1 MARLD
6 FNYDRD
12 IETLKDFKEYIKSIP
27 DGASFSGHYLK
38 HVRTGLN
45 GEKVSDSSILIEI
58 NGLKMGEV
66 KLSEFWN
73 VLTNAPFAKT
83 QQLIDKANYQYDEK
97 GNGTFYTEGPYTM
110 TR

>member
-45 GEKVSDSSILIEI
+45 GQKLTDNDILIEI
-58 NGLKMGEV
+58 NGIVLGQV

-73 VLTNAPFAKT
+73 VLINAPFPKT
-83 QQLIDKANYQYDEK
+83 QQLIDKANSQYDDK
-97 GNGTFYTEGPYTM
+97 GNGTFYIDGPYTM